1 MWYPGIMEP
10 AQTNT
15 TIEVG
20 AETAKRLRA
29 LAQKEGLSIDGLLT
43 VYVPGLSTSEASQEM
58 TPAERSKSFREWAES
73 HRRDLPP
80 LSDEAVSRKSFYE

>member
-1 MWYPGIMEP
+1 MEP

-20 AETAKRLRA
+20 AETAKRLRE

-43 VYVPGLSTSEASQEM
+43 VYVPGLTTAVSPQALSA
-58 TPAERSKSFREWAES
+58 AERSKSFREWAES
-73 HRRDLPP
+73 HRRDVPP